1 MTEEVKLRAEIG
13 KLKFLSANFYSG
25 LVKNWLERNKPGI
38 REQVIFSKK
47 VIKRSVNMAF

>member
-25 LVKNWLERNKPGI
+25 LVKNC
-38 REQVIFSKK
+38 KK
-47 VIKRSVNMAF
+47 VIKQSVNMAF